1 MSSYQIIDEPKPSAY
16 DSLIADPTVIL
27 FAALLVPLFVDLPFY
42 GRVWLPLLW
51 AVANGFLLGS
61 PTKIK
66 ESVIAIGGALLLAAL
81 IVSLAYLAN
90 TNVELMRSV
99 APYFRIT
106 IQGVLFFTLYL
117 IVFYQSV
124 PYSIHQYVKEQNK
137 N

>member
-16 DSLIADPTVIL
+16 DNLIADPTVIL

-42 GRVWLPLLW
+42 GRLWLPLLW

-81 IVSLAYLAN
+81 IFSLAYLAN

-99 APYFRIT
+99 APYFHSRRI
-106 IQGVLFFTLYL
+106 IFHALFNCLL
-117 IVFYQSV
+117 SIRSILNSSV
-124 PYSIHQYVKEQNK
+124 CQRAE
-137 N
+137 